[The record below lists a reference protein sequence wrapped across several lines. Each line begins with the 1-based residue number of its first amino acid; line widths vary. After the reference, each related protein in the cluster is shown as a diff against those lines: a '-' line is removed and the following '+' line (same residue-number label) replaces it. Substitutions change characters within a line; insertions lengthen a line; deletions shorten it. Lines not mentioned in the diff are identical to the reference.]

1 MLQQTLFPPPSF
13 TVSEITRYLRE
24 LFESDEI
31 LREVWVQGE
40 ISNLSR
46 PASGHIYFTLKDQ
59 GAAAQMCDLEAD
71 VPGGCR

>member
-1 MLQQTLFPPPSF
+1 MLQQTLFPPPSL

-40 ISNLSR
+40 ISNLSLANNWGYVILWTNR
-46 PASGHIYFTLKDQ
+46 NSLMA
-59 GAAAQMCDLEAD
+59 
-71 VPGGCR
+71 